1 MNKSN
6 FPRFISLDKP
16 ITGLNGSRIMKY
28 SNFLRFIPDQIYIR
42 MLWRAKMHTK
52 LNLANPQTFNE
63 KLQWL
68 KLNDRKPQYTQMV
81 DKAAVKEYVASIIGD
96 KYIIPTL
103 YTYEY
108 FEDIDFSRLPDQFV
122 LKCTHDSGGLCVCR
136 DKAQFDIEAARNKL
150 NKSLHNNF
158 FYYGREY
165 PYKDVPKK
173 IICEKY
179 MQDGQNLELRDYKFY
194 CFNGDPKFLYLSEGM
209 ENHKTAKIS
218 FVNMDWS
225 FAPFHRTDYASF
237 SELPAK
243 PDKFD
248 EMLDIAKKLSN
259 GIPFIRVDLYEIND
273 QVFFGELTFTPC
285 AGFMPFSPP
294 EWDLKIGEMLSLNL

>member
-136 DKAQFDIEAARNKL
+136 DKAQFDIENNMPQALEKVNARSNKEEYIGTNGVHPTMEGYLQIGDVFYRALVADL
-150 NKSLHNNF
+150 NK
-158 FYYGREY
+158 E
-165 PYKDVPKK
+165 
-173 IICEKY
+173 
-179 MQDGQNLELRDYKFY
+179 
-194 CFNGDPKFLYLSEGM
+194 
-209 ENHKTAKIS
+209 
-218 FVNMDWS
+218 
-225 FAPFHRTDYASF
+225 
-237 SELPAK
+237 
-243 PDKFD
+243 
-248 EMLDIAKKLSN
+248 
-259 GIPFIRVDLYEIND
+259 
-273 QVFFGELTFTPC
+273 
-285 AGFMPFSPP
+285 
-294 EWDLKIGEMLSLNL
+294 